1 MNHSKAVLDDL
12 LALSM
17 QLNRQAFAQPPV
29 EGWLNSFL
37 AVICE
42 RFAVYGVLGVQIS
55 QIVGNIAMRV
65 AGAGQIPTE
74 NATQPVDD
82 SSPLLLA
89 IRRRQIAT
97 TPNARIYPI
106 TIGSD
111 AIGAIVA
118 YHTPTHGAPSTL
130 ETLDALLTTLANQL
144 GPALLQH
151 LKKPGPQTGRLLRQI
166 DVMRSLYEVTRDFTS
181 ATESHEVLDRAARSL
196 VETLRIDH
204 IGIVVFDQDEN
215 AGTVIAEFPD
225 HGMIGLRIP
234 LDTPLE
240 EHLLKTKAPVVV
252 NNVDADPMLGD
263 SERALLQQLGIK
275 SIALLPMIV
284 KGRLIGSL
292 GLDSFYDYHTF
303 TTDEIEAAAAV
314 TSQLAITAHNAQ
326 LYEEIKRHATQ
337 LEHITALSRRITSTF
352 DRMHIFQIIR
362 EETPK
367 LIAADLISVALIS
380 PNGET
385 LNIYL
390 LVDSGPLLASFPLE
404 RAALRFVFNT
414 GEPLVLDDIS
424 GSDEPDYRLFASS
437 RLRAI
442 ASVPLIAGGKTTG
455 VFSVLHREAG
465 RYMSVDI
472 AVLEQIGYQLAIALE
487 NARLYMQTA
496 QRAETERL
504 MNRLSGALQGQ
515 SDLRGMLLNTLQEIA
530 EALSA
535 RRARVRLEVNKRSSY
550 TGSD

>member
-1 MNHSKAVLDDL
+1 MSQGKAVLDDL

-37 AVICE
+37 AVVCE

-55 QIVGNIAMRV
+55 QVVGNMAMRV

-89 IRRRQIAT
+89 MRRRQIAS

-106 TIGSD
+106 TIGND

-118 YHTPTHGAPSTL
+118 YHKLAQSDATHL
-130 ETLDALLTTLANQL
+130 ETLDALLSALANQL

-151 LKKPGPQTGRLLRQI
+151 LKVPGPQTGRLMRQI

-204 IGIVVFDQDEN
+204 IGIAIFDHEEN
-215 AGTVIAEFPD
+215 VGTVIAEFPD
-225 HGMIGLRIP
+225 NGMIGLRIP
-234 LDTPLE
+234 LNTPLE
-240 EHLLKTKAPVVV
+240 DRLLKTKAPVVV
-252 NNVDADPMLGD
+252 NNVDDDPMLGD
-263 SERALLQQLGIK
+263 AERAVLQKLGIK
-275 SIALLPMIV
+275 SIALLPMVV

-292 GLDSFYDYHTF
+292 GLDSFYEYHTF
-303 TTDEIEAAAAV
+303 TSDEIEAAAAV

-326 LYEEIKRHATQ
+326 LYEEIKRRAAQ
-337 LEHITALSRRITSTF
+337 LEHITALSQRITSTF
-352 DRMHIFQIIR
+352 DRTHIFQIIR
-362 EETPK
+362 EETLK
-367 LIAADLISVALIS
+367 LIDADLISVALIN
-380 PNGET
+380 PNGEM
-385 LNIYL
+385 LDVYL
-390 LVDSGPLLASFPLE
+390 LTDGGPLPTHFPVE

-424 GSDEPDYRLFASS
+424 GSEEPDYRLFASS

-442 ASVPLIAGGKTTG
+442 ASVPLVAGGKTIG
-455 VFSVLHREAG
+455 VFSVLHRESG
-465 RYMSVDI
+465 HYVSLDI

-515 SDLRGMLLNTLQEIA
+515 SDLQSMLLNTLQEMA

-535 RRARVRLEVNKRSSY
+535 RRARIRLESGKRSSY
-550 TGSD
+550 TG

>member
-1 MNHSKAVLDDL
+1 MSHGRAVLDDL

-37 AVICE
+37 AVVCE

-55 QIVGNIAMRV
+55 QIVGNLAMRV

-74 NATQPVDD
+74 AATQPVDD

-89 IRRRQIAT
+89 IRRREMAS

-106 TIGSD
+106 TVGSD

-118 YHTPTHGAPSTL
+118 YHAPSKSGAAAL
-130 ETLDALLTTLANQL
+130 ETLDALLITLANQL

-151 LKKPGPQTGRLLRQI
+151 LKVPGPQTGKLMRQI
-166 DVMRSLYEVTRDFTS
+166 DVMRSLYEVTRDFAS

-204 IGIVVFDQDEN
+204 IGIAVFDQEEN
-215 AGTVIAEFPD
+215 VGTVIAEFPD
-225 HGMIGLRIP
+225 NGMIGLRIS
-234 LDTPLE
+234 LNTPLQ
-240 EHLLKTKAPVVV
+240 EHLLKSKAPVVV
-252 NNVDADPMLGD
+252 NNVDDDPILGNT
-263 SERALLQQLGIK
+263 ERAQLQQLGIK

-292 GLDSFYDYHTF
+292 GLDSFYEYHTF
-303 TTDEIEAAAAV
+303 TAEEIEAAAAV

-326 LYEEIKRHATQ
+326 LYEEIKRHAAQ
-337 LEHITALSRRITSTF
+337 LEHIAALSQRITSTF
-352 DRMHIFQIIR
+352 DRQHIFQIVR
-362 EETPK
+362 EETLK
-367 LIAADLISVALIS
+367 LIDADLISVALTS
-380 PNGET
+380 PNSEI
-385 LNIYL
+385 LDIYL
-390 LVDSGPLLASFPLE
+390 LVDGGPILASFPLE

-414 GEPLVLDDIS
+414 SEPLVLDDIS
-424 GSDEPDYRLFASS
+424 GSDDPDYRLFASS

-442 ASVPLIAGGKTTG
+442 ASVPLVAGGKAIG
-455 VFSVLHREAG
+455 VFSVLHREPG
-465 RYMSVDI
+465 RYISVDI

-515 SDLRGMLLNTLQEIA
+515 SDLQSMLLNTLQEMA

-535 RRARVRLEVNKRSSY
+535 RRARIRLEPNKRNSY
-550 TGSD
+550 TG

>member
-1 MNHSKAVLDDL
+1 MNQSKAVLDDL

-37 AVICE
+37 AVVCE

-74 NATQPVDD
+74 NATQTVDD

-89 IRRRQIAT
+89 MRRRQIAH

-106 TIGSD
+106 TIGND

-118 YHTPTHGAPSTL
+118 YHAVRGDSGNL
-130 ETLDALLTTLANQL
+130 ETLDALLTALSNQL

-151 LKKPGPQTGRLLRQI
+151 LKKPGPQTGRLMRQI

-204 IGIVVFDQDEN
+204 IGIAVFDQEEN
-215 AGTVIAEFPD
+215 IGTVIAEFPD

-240 EHLLKTKAPVVV
+240 ERLLKSKAPVVV
-252 NNVDADPMLGD
+252 NNVDDDPLLGD
-263 SERALLQQLGIK
+263 SERAQLQRLGIK

-303 TTDEIEAAAAV
+303 TADEVEAAAAV

-326 LYEEIKRHATQ
+326 LYEEIKQRAAH

-352 DRMHIFQIIR
+352 DRNHIFQIIR
-362 EETPK
+362 EETLK
-367 LIAADLISVALIS
+367 LIEADLLSVALIS

-385 LNIYL
+385 LDIYL
-390 LVDSGPLLASFPLE
+390 LVDGGPILASFPLE

-424 GSDEPDYRLFASS
+424 GSDEPDYRLFAGS

-442 ASVPLIAGGKTTG
+442 ASVPLVAGGKAIG
-455 VFSVLHREAG
+455 VFSVLHRESG
-465 RYMSVDI
+465 RYLSADI
-472 AVLEQIGYQLAIALE
+472 AMLEQIGYQLAIALE

-504 MNRLSGALQGQ
+504 MNRLSSALQGQ
-515 SDLRGMLLNTLQEIA
+515 SDLQSMLLNTLQEMA

-535 RRARVRLEVNKRSSY
+535 RRARIRLESSKRSSY
-550 TGSD
+550 TG

>member
-1 MNHSKAVLDDL
+1 MNPSKAVLDDL

-37 AVICE
+37 AVVCE
-42 RFAVYGVLGVQIS
+42 RFAGRGVLGVQIS
-55 QIVGNIAMRV
+55 QVIGNVAVRV
-65 AGAGQIPTE
+65 SGAGSIPTD
-74 NATQPVDD
+74 NTTQHVDE
-82 SSPLLLA
+82 SSPLLAAL
-89 IRRRQIAT
+89 RRRQIAT

-106 TIGSD
+106 AVGSD
-111 AIGAIVA
+111 AIGAIVV
-118 YHTPTHGAPSTL
+118 YHNIAQADVANS

-151 LKKPGPQTGRLLRQI
+151 LKVPGPQTGRLMRQI

-204 IGIVVFDQDEN
+204 IGIAVFDQEDN
-215 AGTVIAEFPD
+215 IGTVIAEFPD
-225 HGMIGLRIP
+225 NGMIGLRIP
-234 LDTPLE
+234 LNTPLE
-240 EHLLKTKAPVVV
+240 ERLLQSKAPVVV
-252 NNVDADPMLGD
+252 NNVDEDELLGAT
-263 SERALLQQLGIK
+263 ERTQLQQLGIK
-275 SIALLPMIV
+275 SIALLPMVV
-284 KGRLIGSL
+284 KGHLIGSL
-292 GLDSFYDYHTF
+292 GLDSFYEYHTF
-303 TTDEIEAAAAV
+303 TPDEIEAASVV

-326 LYEEIKRHATQ
+326 LYEEIKRRAGQ
-337 LEHITALSRRITSTF
+337 LEHITALSQRVTSTF
-352 DRMHIFQIIR
+352 DRTHIFQIIR
-362 EETPK
+362 EETLK
-367 LIAADLISVALIS
+367 LIDADLISIALTN
-380 PNGET
+380 PNGEA
-385 LNIYL
+385 LDVYL
-390 LVDSGPLLASFPLE
+390 LVDGGPILATFPLE

-424 GSDEPDYRLFASS
+424 GSDDPDYRLFAGS

-442 ASVPLIAGGKTTG
+442 ASVPLMAGGKAIG
-455 VFSVLHREAG
+455 VFSVLHREPG
-465 RYMSVDI
+465 RYVSIDI

-515 SDLRGMLLNTLQEIA
+515 SDLQSMLLNTLQEMA

-535 RRARVRLEVNKRSSY
+535 RRARIRLESAKRSSH
-550 TGSD
+550 TA

>member
-1 MNHSKAVLDDL
+1 MSQGKAVLDDL

-37 AVICE
+37 AVVCE

-55 QIVGNIAMRV
+55 QIVGNVAIRV
-65 AGAGQIPTE
+65 AGAGRIPTE
-74 NATQPVDD
+74 NAAQPVDD

-89 IRRRQIAT
+89 IRRKQIT
-97 TPNARIYPI
+97 STPNARIYPI

-111 AIGAIVA
+111 AIGAIVI
-118 YHTPTHGAPSTL
+118 YHAPNKTEAGAF
-130 ETLDALLTTLANQL
+130 ETLDAQLIMLANQL
-144 GPALLQH
+144 GPALVQH
-151 LKKPGPQTGRLLRQI
+151 LKVPGPQTGRLMRQI

-196 VETLRIDH
+196 AETLRIDH
-204 IGIVVFDQDEN
+204 IGIVVFDQEEN
-215 AGTVIAEFPD
+215 VGTVIAEFPD

-234 LDTPLE
+234 LNTPLE
-240 EHLLKTKAPVVV
+240 ERLLKTKAPVVV
-252 NNVDADPMLGD
+252 NNVDEDASLGS
-263 SERALLQQLGIK
+263 SERAQLQQLGIK

-292 GLDSFYDYHTF
+292 GLDSFYEYHTF
-303 TTDEIEAAAAV
+303 TPDEIEAAAAV

-326 LYEEIKRHATQ
+326 LYEEIKRRAAQ
-337 LEHITALSRRITSTF
+337 LEQITALSQRITSTF
-352 DRMHIFQIIR
+352 DRNHIFQIIR
-362 EETPK
+362 EETLK
-367 LIAADLISVALIS
+367 LIDADLISVALIS

-385 LNIYL
+385 LDVHL
-390 LVDSGPLLASFPLE
+390 LVEGSPIFASFPLE

-424 GSDEPDYRLFASS
+424 GSDEPDYRLFAGS

-442 ASVPLIAGGKTTG
+442 ASVPLVAGGKAIG
-455 VFSVLHREAG
+455 VFSVLHREPG
-465 RYMSVDI
+465 RYISVDI
-472 AVLEQIGYQLAIALE
+472 AVLGQIGYQLAIALE
-487 NARLYMQTA
+487 NARLYTQTV

-515 SDLRGMLLNTLQEIA
+515 SDLQSILLNTLQEMA

-535 RRARVRLEVNKRSSY
+535 RRARIRLESNKRSTY
-550 TGSD
+550 TG